1 MAAPLALSMGEPAG
15 IAPEITLKA
24 WIARREERL
33 APFFF
38 IGDPA
43 VLTDAAAS
51 LGLTLPLVEIARPA
65 EAPALFD
72 RALPVLP
79 VALPERAQAGHLDPR
94 NSPAVL
100 RAIDVAVEFC
110 RAGEASGLVTNPIH
124 KKALQD
130 AGFRHPGHTEYLAEL
145 CGGMHPLMLFDS
157 ALLRVAPV
165 TIHVPLREAISM
177 LNRDLLL
184 VSARLAAASLRQ
196 DFGVKSPRIAVAGL
210 NPHAGEQG
218 SLGREDLDVIAPAVE
233 AMRAEGIDAFGP
245 LPPDAMFHAAARQR
259 YDLALCMYHDQAL
272 IPLKTLD
279 FDGAVNVTAGLPIV
293 RTSPDHG
300 TALDIAGRGSA
311 SPRSLIAA
319 IRCAAGIAHQRA
331 GAGKANG

>member
-1 MAAPLALSMGEPAG
+1 MGAPLALSMGEPAG
-15 IAPEITLKA
+15 IAPEITVKS

-38 IGDPA
+38 VGDPTLLA
-43 VLTDAAAS
+43 DAAAS
-51 LGLTLPLVEIARPA
+51 LGLTLPLAEIGHPA
-65 EAPALFD
+65 EAAALFD
-72 RALPVLP
+72 SALPVLP
-79 VALPERAQAGHLDPR
+79 VRLAVPAVPGQLDPR
-94 NSPAVL
+94 NSRAVL
-100 RAIDVAVEFC
+100 HAIERAVGLC
-110 RAGEASGLVTNPIH
+110 RAGEAAGLVTNPIH
-124 KKALQD
+124 KKALHD
-130 AGFRHPGHTEYLAEL
+130 VGFPHPGHTEYLSEL

-165 TIHVPLREAISM
+165 TIHVALREAIGM
-177 LNRDLLL
+177 LTRDLLV
-184 VSARLAAASLRQ
+184 VSARLAAASLRR
-196 DFGVKSPRIAVAGL
+196 DFGVPAPRIAVAGL

-218 SLGREDLDVIAPAVE
+218 SLGREDMDVIAPAVE
-233 AMRAEGIDAFGP
+233 LLRAEGIDAFGP

-279 FDGAVNVTAGLPIV
+279 FEGAVNVTAGLPIV

-300 TALDIAGRGSA
+300 TALDIAGRGAA

-319 IRCAAGIAHQRA
+319 IRCAAGIAARRA
-331 GAGKANG
+331 DADARA